1 MIALSRTTCP
11 SDVKELFGIPQ
22 KIFIASARRMRQAI
36 AAAQAF
42 SDGGQSL
49 PGLPVQKQN
58 TFQPLIFD
66 FDQLPVLISP
76 TFQQ

>member
-1 MIALSRTTCP
+1 MIALSCTTCP

-49 PGLPVQKQN
+49 PGLQKN
-58 TFQPLIFD
+58 SVSVNARALK
-66 FDQLPVLISP
+66 
-76 TFQQ
+76 